1 MWLKQF
7 RERKGPER
15 GVAGWFTASQ
25 NGGCDPLQKKKK
37 DIVFIFQKENLSGRA
52 FVRPLLICATTDRS
66 GGWCRFLLPPKGC
79 ASATSKDGQ
88 PVGQWPARWNLF
100 QHFYLVSEKK
110 TAIEG
115 GASGTVLIAG
125 PPTKRRLSQ
134 TDGFIDESPKNLN
147 PPGSGFD
154 HWPMAAR
161 RLFMSLFVFAQFACG
176 ANLGFIFEQKLYRN

>member
-37 DIVFIFQKENLSGRA
+37 ILFLFSKKKICQGGRLSGHCW
-52 FVRPLLICATTDRS
+52 FVPRPTDQEAGADFCCHRKAAHRPLQRTASRWAS
-66 GGWCRFLLPPKGC
+66 GQRVETFSNIFIWFPK
-79 ASATSKDGQ
+79 
-88 PVGQWPARWNLF
+88 
-100 QHFYLVSEKK
+100 KK

-176 ANLGFIFEQKLYRN
+176 ANLGLIFEQKLYRN